1 MNSFLWVLIGGTLGL
16 AFGSATVPGASLDI
30 VANVIAGV
38 VGALLGGWLLS
49 SPFGPATLQAGEIN
63 LAGLLVAPL
72 GALALLALEHLV
84 RLSRLG

>member
-16 AFGSATVPGASLDI
+16 VFGSVTMTGVSLDI
-30 VANVIAGV
+30 AANVVAGI

-63 LAGLLVAPL
+63 VPGLLVAPL

-84 RLSRLG
+84 RLSRLV